1 MPLDESTRRFAF
13 LLQRDVR
20 RLAERLSER
29 TDRGEEMRADS
40 SSRVV
45 TWVNRT
51 GEMTARQFAEVLAT
65 YDTRDRILRW
75 GWAGRASSAS
85 PSHGDTIVREAQA
98 RGVPQLAMSVVA
110 DLDLEEAEELGRL
123 GAILARAEAFASRPG
138 VGSEVELVGLFD
150 RAQPHTPDRLSV
162 PPPPVQ
168 TTPPAGPRRS
178 TTPPPPYRSLP
189 PVREVY
195 APRAPHADGS
205 TNRPSPTPPPPRV
218 SPTPPPPAAAPRVS
232 SSPPAPEPRGLVR
245 EPRREHFVPAANA
258 AVRALARTCP
268 GYTQGLF
275 VVTVSATP
283 GRPEAARRV
292 GVQLVAID
300 AAGNLVALDPP
311 RDLVEAAVEMT
322 EADRRDAG
330 GVWRK
335 LSARILPKA
344 DGGAT
349 LQVDV
354 V

>member
-1 MPLDESTRRFAF
+1 MPLDEFTRRFAF

-29 TDRGEEMRADS
+29 KGRGEVMRPDS

-45 TWVNRT
+45 TWVSSH
-51 GEMTARQFAEVLAT
+51 GEVTARQFAEVLAA

-85 PSHGDTIVREAQA
+85 PSHGDTIVQEAQA

-110 DLDLEEAEELGRL
+110 DLDPEEAEELGRL
-123 GAILARAEAFASRPG
+123 GAILARAEAFVTRPG

-150 RAQPHTPDRLSV
+150 RAQPHAADKLSV

-168 TTPPAGPRRS
+168 PVTASRS
-178 TTPPPPYRSLP
+178 STPPPPYRSLP

-205 TNRPSPTPPPPRV
+205 ASRPSSVPPRL
-218 SPTPPPPAAAPRVS
+218 SPPPPA
-232 SSPPAPEPRGLVR
+232 PPNEPRGLIR

-258 AVRALARTCP
+258 AVRALGRMCP
-268 GYTQGLF
+268 GYQQGLF
-275 VVTVSATP
+275 VVNVTTTP
-283 GRPEAARRV
+283 ARPEAARRV
-292 GVQLVAID
+292 VVQLVAID

-311 RDLVEAAVEMT
+311 REVVEAAVEMT

-335 LSARILPKA
+335 LSARILPKP

-349 LQVDV
+349 LHVDV